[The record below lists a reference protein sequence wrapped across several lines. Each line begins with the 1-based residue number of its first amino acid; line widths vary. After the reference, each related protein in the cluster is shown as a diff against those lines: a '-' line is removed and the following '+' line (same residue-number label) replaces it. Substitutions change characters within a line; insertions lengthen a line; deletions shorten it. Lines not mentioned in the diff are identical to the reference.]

1 MMRQSNAS
9 SITKWLT
16 PPDATTATRS
26 LPFQVLTARATARP
40 KSTQRF
46 AVGWFGG

>member
-1 MMRQSNAS
+1 M
-9 SITKWLT
+9 TKWLT

-26 LPFQVLTARATARP
+26 LPFHALIARAIARP
-40 KSTQRF
+40 KSKQRL